1 VISFII
7 WENYSLS
14 QEVTQSVGITFNKV
28 EVTSLNLPPTSCMDM
43 SKKKKNIFFFFSFR
57 ISKFQCLF
65 CKRVGVSL
73 DIIHHNF
80 PKKLT
85 S

>member
-28 EVTSLNLPPTSCMDM
+28 DVTSLNPPPTSCMNM
-43 SKKKKNIFFFFSFR
+43 SKKKKNFFFFF
-57 ISKFQCLF
+57 ISNIK
-65 CKRVGVSL
+65 VSMFIL
-73 DIIHHNF
+73 
-80 PKKLT
+80 
-85 S
+85 